1 MSGDQTTKKKSSLLV
16 RILIV
21 LFGLGVVGV
30 LVLVGAAI
38 VMIPA
43 MTRMKNKSIAT
54 EARLTLMQ
62 MESAITVNYISNCAF
77 PAPIPEQGAVP
88 SGDAKAPLATPEVE
102 QRWRDLNISLNNSQR
117 FVYSLNKKDDR
128 TYILRARRDFEE
140 GGPMHTAEITL
151 NGDPDGC
158 DVDASEV
165 VVTNE
170 LQ

>member
-1 MSGDQTTKKKSSLLV
+1 
-16 RILIV
+16 
-21 LFGLGVVGV
+21 
-30 LVLVGAAI
+30 
-38 VMIPA
+38 
-43 MTRMKNKSIAT
+43 
-54 EARLTLMQ
+54 
-62 MESAITVNYISNCAF
+62 
-77 PAPIPEQGAVP
+77 VP

-140 GGPMHTAEITL
+140 GGSVHTAEITL